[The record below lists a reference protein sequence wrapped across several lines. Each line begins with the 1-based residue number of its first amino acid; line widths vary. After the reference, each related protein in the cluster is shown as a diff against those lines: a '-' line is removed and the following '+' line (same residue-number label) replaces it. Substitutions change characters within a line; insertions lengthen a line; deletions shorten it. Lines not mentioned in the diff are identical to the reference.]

1 MIFIWNLNSIIVGFL
16 FGLVMAIGLGY
27 ISDELVTEMRE
38 ESPNDELI
46 NSVLFYSLFKYLLPL
61 LLVIGFALLIGPFFT
76 WFYEQIL
83 LQESIF
89 GLNPK
94 LVYIGGFLLFSLLLD
109 FAVFLTRTPYP
120 LMKLIAN
127 SWMFLMFGLLI
138 PVLVN

>member
-61 LLVIGFALLIGPFFT
+61 LLVIGFTLLIGPFFT